1 MSKKQKPVT
10 PNIRIERI
18 KKLMEEQDVNNL
30 DLASKVGVTDVT
42 ISRWLNYYN
51 EPTPENLKRIADALN
66 TTTDYLNGYPGAYKS
81 KADKEQEDNEYF
93 LVFGEELAFD
103 DPEEESRIKN
113 QRRRRIVR
121 NGFFLR
127 EIGYSYRENPGKD
140 FGPPFCTLQ
149 DQHGKEYD
157 FSYEEFEQLMLQIK
171 DAVDFA
177 CFKKQKTVRDCGGM
191 QSIDPLERR

>member
-1 MSKKQKPVT
+1 MPKQQKAAN
-10 PNIRIERI
+10 PNIKIERI
-18 KKLMEEQDVNNL
+18 KELMKEQDINNI

-42 ISRWLNYYN
+42 ISRWLNYN
-51 EPTPENLKRIADALN
+51 NDPSPDNLKRIADALN
-66 TTTDYLNGYPGAYKS
+66 TTTEYLNGYPGAYKS
-81 KADKEQEDNEYF
+81 KADKDQADNDFF
-93 LVFGEELAFD
+93 LMFGDELAFD

-149 DQHGKEYD
+149 DQHGQEYE
-157 FSYEEFEQLMLQIK
+157 FTYEEFHQLLSQIK
-171 DAVDFA
+171 DAVDYA

-191 QSIDPLERR
+191 KPIDPLERR